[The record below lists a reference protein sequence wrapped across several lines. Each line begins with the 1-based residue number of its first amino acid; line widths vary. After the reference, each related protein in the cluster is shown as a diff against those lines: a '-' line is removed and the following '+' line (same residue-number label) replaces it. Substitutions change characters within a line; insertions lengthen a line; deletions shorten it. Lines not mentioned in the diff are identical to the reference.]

1 MGYKKSIILLLLLLF
16 IHSCGSYSFKGSLPD
31 GVNSIAISP
40 IINNTSEYAL
50 TNLLNDNLN
59 KELINQNI
67 LDIVDIYNSDT
78 SLELT
83 VLSVKDN
90 SNIYIT
96 NENSYE
102 TVQQWKLSV
111 RVRIN
116 WYNMNNNLVI
126 IDKDIEEWALYN
138 NSGIDVSAD
147 GIDNDSD
154 GLIDGNDSDEYGSA
168 REAALRITSQKI
180 INRIINEL
188 ISNW

>member
-1 MGYKKSIILLLLLLF
+1 MDYRKYIILLSLF
-16 IHSCGSYSFKGSLPD
+16 FMNSCISYSFKGSLPE
-31 GVNSIAISP
+31 GVNSIFISP
-40 IINNTSEYAL
+40 IINNTSEYTL

-67 LDIVDIYNSDT
+67 LDIVDVYGADT
-78 SLELT
+78 SLELAIE
-83 VLSVKDN
+83 SVKDN
-90 SNIYIT
+90 SNIYT
-96 NENSYE
+96 SNEDLYE
-102 TVQQWKLSV
+102 TIQQWKLIVKV
-111 RVRIN
+111 RVN
-116 WYNMNNNLVI
+116 WYNITDNSII
-126 IDKDIEEWALYN
+126 IDKNIEEWALYN
-138 NSGIDVSAD
+138 NSGIDVSID

>member
-1 MGYKKSIILLLLLLF
+1 MGYKKSVILLFLF
-16 IHSCGSYSFKGSLPD
+16 FINSCGSYSFKGSLPD

-50 TNLLNDNLN
+50 TNSLNDNLN

-96 NENSYE
+96 NENLYE
-102 TVQQWKLSV
+102 TVQQWKLSI

-116 WYNMNNNLVI
+116 WYNMNSNLVI